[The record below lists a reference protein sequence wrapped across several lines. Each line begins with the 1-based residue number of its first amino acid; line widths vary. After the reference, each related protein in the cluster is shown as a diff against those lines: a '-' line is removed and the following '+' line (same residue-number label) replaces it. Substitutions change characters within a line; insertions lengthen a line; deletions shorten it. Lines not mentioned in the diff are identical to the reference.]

1 MLRVIILSLFSLLL
15 LISGARQNI
24 FSGESTIN
32 FSAIPVMNN
41 FVNDLHGVLSI
52 EQEYELN
59 KKLEASK
66 NGSGAEFVILVIKN
80 TFGEKLSH
88 YTFRAMDAW
97 DQDHYG
103 RSITVFMTINAE
115 DTSFFIGTRPTIQH
129 VLPNAIVQRICD
141 ETIGPHWRSSE
152 WFQGINAGVEE
163 LIDILEHEDII
174 NGPVTKKIQLTERD
188 WIILGLLLMGLIYT
202 LINFVRSDNSE

>member
-1 MLRVIILSLFSLLL
+1 MSLFSLL
-15 LISGARQNI
+15 ISGVKQNA
-24 FSGESTIN
+24 FSVESTIN
-32 FSAIPVMNN
+32 FSVIPPMNN

-52 EQEYELN
+52 EQEYGLN
-59 KKLEASK
+59 KKLEALK
-66 NGSGAEFVILVIKN
+66 NGSGTEFIILVVKN
-80 TFGEKLSH
+80 TFGEKLNH
-88 YTFRAMDAW
+88 YTLRAMDAW
-97 DQDHYG
+97 DENHYG

-129 VLPNAIVQRICD
+129 VLPDAIVQRICD

-163 LIDILEHEDII
+163 LIDILEHEDIM
-174 NGPVTKKIQLTERD
+174 NGPIIKKIQLTERE

-202 LINFVRSDNSE
+202 LIYFVRSDDSE

>member
-1 MLRVIILSLFSLLL
+1 MLRVIILSLFSLL
-15 LISGARQNI
+15 ISGVKQNV

-41 FVNDLHGVLSI
+41 FVNDLQGVLSI
-52 EQEYELN
+52 EQEYGLN
-59 KKLEASK
+59 KKLEALK
-66 NGSGAEFVILVIKN
+66 NGSGAEFVILVIKS

-97 DQDHYG
+97 DQDHDG

-115 DTSFFIGTRPTIQH
+115 DASFFIGTRPTIQH
-129 VLPNAIVQRICD
+129 VLPDAIVQRICD

-174 NGPVTKKIQLTERD
+174 NGPITKKIQLTERD

-202 LINFVRSDNSE
+202 LIYFVRSDDSE